1 MGKKKT
7 MDQLSIDA
15 SNALK
20 AGMSYGKYMATKKQ
34 TSATV
39 PVQSGYKHTCPVCGN
54 EFVTYIKNARKYCSD
69 DCKHKADYK
78 RKRKR
83 QYPMPRVCDICGKE
97 FMATHWHSRYCSE
110 FCVKV
115 GQSERVKECLA
126 RKKEAKSNG

>member
-1 MGKKKT
+1 MGRSKKA

-39 PVQSGYKHTCPVCGN
+39 PVQSGYKHTCPICGN
-54 EFVTYIKNARKYCSD
+54 EFVTNTKNARKYCSD
-69 DCKHKADYK
+69 ECKQNAVY
-78 RKRKR
+78 KRKR
-83 QYPMPRVCDICGKE
+83 QYPKPRVCDICGKE
-97 FMATHWHSRYCSE
+97 FMATHWRSRYCSE
-110 FCVKV
+110 FCLKV